1 MLLNFSSLLYQFNLR
16 CSTQS
21 SHSFKPIAV
30 ENFSFKIPRPS
41 RNPRRRIKVSQK
53 LTIPPEELVQ
63 IKVRKKERKE
73 KENEASRYAQRRLAR
88 AKIMTA
94 RFLRRSWEKGR
105 LNGHESRYLILSVA
119 APSNLEGQRE
129 PRY

>member
-63 IKVRKKERKE
+63 IKVRKKRKE
-73 KENEASRYAQRRLAR
+73 RERERSLQVR
-88 AKIMTA
+88 AA
-94 RFLRRSWEKGR
+94 
-105 LNGHESRYLILSVA
+105 
-119 APSNLEGQRE
+119 
-129 PRY
+129 